1 MTTTSSIPFL
11 QKHSIPA
18 QKPTIVNGF
27 WEKNWLKARVL
38 WQFYQISL
46 ELTKSP
52 WRALKLLLEVN
63 QKYQAALGQDF
74 LTKVAKVGT
83 RYYWR
88 LGAPGFPSSA
98 ASNAYK
104 NELKRFLP
112 NGAPSGLR
120 SLLFAITK
128 QCPLHCEH
136 CFEWD
141 NLNQKEE
148 LSTEQIIQIVKDYQ
162 EYGTSQILLSG
173 GETMLRVNDVYRV
186 LKAAKPDLSDFWVLT
201 SGLGLTEKR
210 ARRLK
215 AAGLTGVMVSLDHF
229 DPVQHDRFRGYEGAF
244 DIAIQGIVNANKAGL
259 VTTISLCPTK
269 SFTTRENLSA
279 YLELAHKLGA
289 TFIQIV
295 EPRAAGRYKGQ
306 AVDLGPEH
314 IAILEDFYLTY
325 NADPAYRDYPIIN
338 YIGHLQRSE
347 GCSGSGNRFVYID
360 TDGDAHICPFC
371 GDKVASVLQFPV
383 KDVVNLLKSQPC
395 AAFET
400 YGARHELK
408 G

>member
-1 MTTTSSIPFL
+1 MTTTSHIPAL
-11 QKHSIPA
+11 QKRTIPA
-18 QKPTIVNGF
+18 QKSTIVNGF
-27 WEKNWLKARVL
+27 WEKNLLKAKVL
-38 WQFYQISL
+38 WQFYRISL

-52 WRALKLLLEVN
+52 RRALKLLLELN
-63 QKYQAALGQDF
+63 QKYQKALGQDF

-98 ASNAYK
+98 ANTAYK

-186 LKAAKPDLSDFWVLT
+186 LKAAKPDSSDFWVLT
-201 SGLGLTEKR
+201 SGLGLTEER
-210 ARRLK
+210 AHRLK

-229 DPVQHDRFRGYEGAF
+229 DPAEHDRFRGYEGAY
-244 DIAIQGIVNANKAGL
+244 DWAVQGIVNANKAGL
-259 VTTISLCPTK
+259 VTTISLCPTR
-269 SFTTRENLSA
+269 SFTTKENLRA
-279 YLELAHKLGA
+279 YLELANKLGA

-306 AVDLGPEH
+306 AVDLEPEH
-314 IAILEDFYLTY
+314 LAILDEFYLTY
-325 NADPAYRDYPIIN
+325 NADPAYRNYPIIN

-371 GDKVASVLQFPV
+371 GDKVASALQFPV
-383 KDVVNLLKSQPC
+383 KDIVSLLSSQLC

-400 YGARHELK
+400 YGTTS
-408 G
+408 